1 MNNLKKSSYDAFS
14 DFNLDKHIE
23 TFGDSF
29 LDLIIDEDGAVSYA
43 VPSHYDYMVNE
54 YHEKFGNNINQEY
67 ERIKNKQIHFSFNNC
82 TDINNIDR
90 SFLIVSCDEY
100 MKRSHDIYLSLILRH
115 EELWWLCR
123 KCNCICVWSYD
134 TIGSINDKQREI
146 LNEFKK
152 LNIYK
157 GDI

>member
-115 EELWWLCR
+115 
-123 KCNCICVWSYD
+123 
-134 TIGSINDKQREI
+134 
-146 LNEFKK
+146 
-152 LNIYK
+152 
-157 GDI
+157 